1 MVWFCQVT
9 TIIDKDKHLRYMGG
23 LEIINKKTISVL
35 AATAITVSSMPLAFA
50 DTGLSIKDKD
60 LSIKQLESTE
70 EFKQYVEDAESGLV
84 DKSERVPMAIDV
96 DGTNVSGNASRITRY
111 LPKDYDPRK
120 QGKDTGIRNQEN
132 LGVCW
137 AFAGIA
143 GMESYMATNGYGIND
158 LSEEHM
164 RWWAKGGVNGW
175 NVGDHEGTSNLL
187 SMGYFASGDGPKL
200 ESELKYN
207 THNTRPSNMNTAKG
221 TGYLASEVIF
231 IRNNRMDIKNAITKY
246 GGVVS
251 GYGDF
256 DEYSSKD
263 KNAYYVDYNIGQNH
277 AVTVVGWDD
286 SYSRDHFTGKAKPK
300 YDGAWLVKNSWGNY
314 NSEGGYFWISYED
327 KTLLQAG
334 DNYSI
339 KKIDKSGNKIY
350 QLEKGGYT
358 EYGGKNFAVANVFNF
373 NGQNET
379 IEGVTIGNT
388 TLGSTYQIYYAPVK
402 KGVPQNSNLKLLA
415 SGTINET
422 GYITIPVNS
431 VKIPSGKGAIVVKMK
446 NPNTATIF
454 AEGNTENVPWFKA
467 KANRGESFQLVNGR
481 FIDIN
486 TQTND
491 NINFAIKAITK
502 SNVNPNDIIGTNRY
516 DTAVKTSKKGW
527 NTADTAIISN
537 GSAIVDALAA
547 TPLAAYKDA
556 PVLLTEKDTLKDV
569 TKNELKRLGV
579 GKVYIIGGRSV
590 ISKNVQSQIEKM
602 GISVERIS
610 GSNRYAT
617 SVAIAN
623 EMKSEG
629 ANIDQ
634 VAVVNGVS
642 GLADAISFGAAAGQK
657 NIPIILSDKN
667 GKTTGAAEIL
677 SDDRV
682 EKTYIIGGKNAVP
695 ESVESSLKNPERVS
709 GSNRSETNAAII
721 KKFYNQSAFE
731 YLFVVK
737 DGSEGQD
744 KLIDGLSVGAFA
756 AKTSSPI
763 ILAGK
768 KLSNGQKSALSGK
781 SVEKISQVGGGSN
794 ATVTAQLRNLFK

>member
-1 MVWFCQVT
+1 M
-9 TIIDKDKHLRYMGG
+9 
-23 LEIINKKTISVL
+23 INKKTISVL

-143 GMESYMATNGYGIND
+143 GMESYMATNGYGVND

-286 SYSRDHFTGKAKPK
+286 SYSREHFTGKAKPK

-314 NSEGGYFWISYED
+314 NSEGGYFWVSYED

-579 GKVYIIGGRSV
+579 GKVYIIGGSSV

-677 SDDRV
+677 SDDKV

-794 ATVTAQLRNLFK
+794 ATVTAQLRSLFK

>member
-1 MVWFCQVT
+1 M
-9 TIIDKDKHLRYMGG
+9 
-23 LEIINKKTISVL
+23 INKKTISVL

-70 EFKQYVEDAESGLV
+70 EFKQYVEDVENGSV

-96 DGTNVSGNASRITRY
+96 DGTNISGNASRITRY

-143 GMESYMATNGYGIND
+143 GMESYMATNGYGVND

-314 NSEGGYFWISYED
+314 NSEGGYFWVSYGD

-491 NINFAIKAITK
+491 SINFAIKAITK

-579 GKVYIIGGRSV
+579 GKVYIIGGSSV

-667 GKTTGAAEIL
+667 GKTTGAAKIL
-677 SDDRV
+677 SDDKV

>member
-1 MVWFCQVT
+1 M
-9 TIIDKDKHLRYMGG
+9 
-23 LEIINKKTISVL
+23 INKKTISVL

-314 NSEGGYFWISYED
+314 NSEGGYFWVSYED

-339 KKIDKSGNKIY
+339 KKIEKSGNKIY

-579 GKVYIIGGRSV
+579 GKVYIIGGSSV

-657 NIPIILSDKN
+657 NILIILSDKN

-677 SDDRV
+677 SDDKV

>member
-1 MVWFCQVT
+1 M
-9 TIIDKDKHLRYMGG
+9 
-23 LEIINKKTISVL
+23 INKKTISVL

-70 EFKQYVEDAESGLV
+70 EFKQYVEDVENGSV

-96 DGTNVSGNASRITRY
+96 DGTNISGNASRITRY

-143 GMESYMATNGYGIND
+143 GMESYMATNGYGVND

-286 SYSRDHFTGKAKPK
+286 SYSREHFTGKAKPK

-314 NSEGGYFWISYED
+314 NSEGGYFWVSYED

-579 GKVYIIGGRSV
+579 GKVYIIGGSSV
-590 ISKNVQSQIEKM
+590 ISKNIQSQIEKM

-667 GKTTGAAEIL
+667 GKTTGAEEIL
-677 SDDRV
+677 SDDKV

>member
-1 MVWFCQVT
+1 M
-9 TIIDKDKHLRYMGG
+9 
-23 LEIINKKTISVL
+23 INKKTISVL

-286 SYSRDHFTGKAKPK
+286 SYSREHFTGKAKPK

-314 NSEGGYFWISYED
+314 NSEGGYFWVSYED

-491 NINFAIKAITK
+491 NINFSIKAITK

-579 GKVYIIGGRSV
+579 GKVYIIGGSSV

-677 SDDRV
+677 SDDKV